1 MPHNNEVLRSAAF
14 ADFCNRL
21 ESDEQQ
27 IMNFVK
33 RQVRKKIVEVLTT
46 CHFISRFATLLP
58 FASLAEQVR
67 ISEELSAYQR
77 LDDSFIPPAVL
88 SSAKVGEE
96 KCFTLSIGP
105 HLELLGY
112 SERPD
117 GRKAFPR
124 LSAVAKLVLVLPHSN
139 AGEEKVFSLVR
150 KNKTPFR
157 ANLSVEGT
165 LPNFLATVV
174 PCHKFEPPDA
184 VIEKS
189 KKVTW
194 DYNKKHRK

>member
-1 MPHNNEVLRSAAF
+1 M
-14 ADFCNRL
+14 
-21 ESDEQQ
+21 
-27 IMNFVK
+27 
-33 RQVRKKIVEVLTT
+33 
-46 CHFISRFATLLP
+46 SRFTTLLP
-58 FASLAEQVR
+58 FASPAEQVR

-96 KCFTLSIGP
+96 DASRYRSDVIWNYLATVK
-105 HLELLGY
+105 
-112 SERPD
+112 RPD

-139 AGEEKVFSLVR
+139 AGEERVFSLVR

-165 LPNFLATVV
+165 LPNLLAIKLATEV
-174 PCHKFEPPDA
+174 PCHKFEPPEA
-184 VIEKS
+184 LIEKS